1 MPMKNRR
8 TLILILTTAFLCLS
22 SPYTMA
28 EGGIKG
34 WFKGLFGRNT
44 ETTDTSHPDLAALT
58 VDENLEIPEIPKKK
72 REQVLDIQR
81 QESQRLKGI
90 DSYKVETLRYNEVIR
105 ITIPAAK
112 LFAPNDTTLA
122 PTADDVLRPL
132 LQCLR
137 TPDYY
142 HMLLVMHSDDTGSEA
157 YSLDLTRSR
166 VQAVRDWFARNGGN
180 TDFVVTYEAGAFSPI
195 ASNRTM
201 EGRAKNRRLEIYLIP
216 GEKMI
221 DMARRGQLDKR

>member
-1 MPMKNRR
+1 MKNRHTII
-8 TLILILTTAFLCLS
+8 TLLTTVLLCLS
-22 SPYTMA
+22 CPNSMA

-34 WFKGLFGRNT
+34 WFQGLFGRNT
-44 ETTDTSHPDLAALT
+44 EEIGTTAHPDLAALT

-81 QESQRLKGI
+81 QESKRLKNING
-90 DSYKVETLRYNEVIR
+90 YKVESFRYNEIIR

-122 PTADDVLRPL
+122 PSADKLLRPL

-142 HMLLVMHSDDTGSEA
+142 HMLLVMHSDDTGNTA
-157 YSLDLTRSR
+157 YNYSLTTQRVLDIFNWFERNGAVTDFLIPYAAGSLEPLVPNNSTDNRSR
-166 VQAVRDWFARNGGN
+166 
-180 TDFVVTYEAGAFSPI
+180 
-195 ASNRTM
+195 
-201 EGRAKNRRLEIYLIP
+201 NRRLEIYLIP
-216 GEKMI
+216 GEAMFK
-221 DMARRGQLDKR
+221 

>member
-1 MPMKNRR
+1 MKNHR
-8 TLILILTTAFLCLS
+8 TLIFILTASFLCLS

-44 ETTDTSHPDLAALT
+44 EASVTAHPDLAALT
-58 VDENLEIPEIPKKK
+58 VDENLEIPEMPKKK

-81 QESQRLKGI
+81 QENQRLKGI

-142 HMLLVMHSDDTGSEA
+142 HMLLVMHSDDTGNA
-157 YSLDLTRSR
+157 AYNYSLTTQR
-166 VQAVRDWFARNGGN
+166 VLDIFDWFERNGAA
-180 TDFVVTYEAGAFSPI
+180 TDYLIPYAAGSLEPLVPNNST
-195 ASNRTM
+195 SNRY
-201 EGRAKNRRLEIYLIP
+201 RNRRLEIYLIP
-216 GEKMI
+216 GEAMFK
-221 DMARRGQLDKR
+221 

>member
-8 TLILILTTAFLCLS
+8 TLILILTTAVLCLS

-44 ETTDTSHPDLAALT
+44 ETTETVHPDLAALT
-58 VDENLEIPEIPKKK
+58 VDENLEIPEIPKK
-72 REQVLDIQR
+72 RHEQVLDIQR

-90 DSYKVETLRYNEVIR
+90 PAYKVENLRYNEVIR

-122 PTADDVLRPL
+122 PTADDILRPL

-142 HMLLVMHSDDTGSEA
+142 HMLLVMHSDDTGNA
-157 YSLDLTRSR
+157 AYNYSLTTQR
-166 VQAVRDWFARNGGN
+166 VLDIFDWFERNGAA
-180 TDFVVTYEAGAFSPI
+180 TDFLIPYAAGSHEPLVPNN
-195 ASNRTM
+195 STENRY
-201 EGRAKNRRLEIYLIP
+201 RNRRLEVYLIP
-216 GEKMI
+216 GEAMFK
-221 DMARRGQLDKR
+221 